1 MKRHYAVPV
10 ILLLLTLI
18 YFPLRDYGV
27 LEPKQLQ
34 TILVFIALFFMLAM
48 EYRHRTVVSLT
59 SLLILWLL
67 GIMKGEDMIHYL
79 DLDVLGLL
87 FGMMVIVE
95 ALREAGFLSILA
107 GTLTS
112 LGFRKIYHLTIALSL
127 FTFITSALLD
137 NATVMLIIIPMTL
150 GICETLNLGRA
161 AVPVLIALSISSNLG
176 GLLTPIGDP
185 PNIMAYSHLQISFIG
200 FILNIGPPTLL
211 IYVISLAVI
220 MTLFR
225 REMTFE
231 IGNKND
237 KEKPKIEKNSFL
249 IISILVLTLVLL
261 LFLLQDITGIS
272 PSASA
277 LYGATLLMII
287 GGRRMAPIL
296 REVNW
301 DLLIFLGSILIFSGS
316 LEKVGILYL
325 LAQIISKSTHGN
337 PYILTTLIAWLSS
350 LVSALVDN
358 IPYAA
363 VMIPVIDELVSLTGY
378 YELWW
383 VFLISVGLGGIATPI
398 ASVPS
403 LLTYSALRDKFEFK
417 FLDFMKIGLIVW
429 IILTLSLNLY
439 YLLL

>member
-1 MKRHYAVPV
+1 MRRHYAVPV

-18 YFPLRDYGV
+18 YFPLKDYGV

-107 GTLTS
+107 GALTS

-127 FTFITSALLD
+127 FTFITSALLA

-237 KEKPKIEKNSFL
+237 ERKPKIEKNSFL

-316 LEKVGILYL
+316 LEKVGIPPF
-325 LAQIISKSTHGN
+325 ISSD
-337 PYILTTLIAWLSS
+337 Y
-350 LVSALVDN
+350 
-358 IPYAA
+358 
-363 VMIPVIDELVSLTGY
+363 
-378 YELWW
+378 
-383 VFLISVGLGGIATPI
+383 F
-398 ASVPS
+398 
-403 LLTYSALRDKFEFK
+403 
-417 FLDFMKIGLIVW
+417 
-429 IILTLSLNLY
+429 
-439 YLLL
+439 

>member
-67 GIMKGEDMIHYL
+67 GIIKGEDMIHYL

-127 FTFITSALLD
+127 FTFITSALLP

-176 GLLTPIGDP
+176 GVLTPIGDP
-185 PNIMAYSHLQISFIG
+185 PNIMAYPHLQISFIG

-225 REMTFE
+225 REMKFE

-237 KEKPKIEKNSFL
+237 ERKPKIEKNFL

-261 LFLLQDITGIS
+261 LFLLQDITGMS

-287 GGRRMAPIL
+287 GGKRMATIL

-316 LEKVGILYL
+316 LEKVGILHL

-337 PYILTTLIAWLSS
+337 PHILTTLIAWLSS

-378 YELWW
+378 YKLWW

-403 LLTYSALRDKFEFK
+403 LLAYSALRDKFEFK

-429 IILTLSLNLY
+429 VILTLSLNLY

>member
-1 MKRHYAVPV
+1 VPA

-18 YFPLRDYGV
+18 YFPLRDYSV

-34 TILVFIALFFMLAM
+34 TILVFIALFLMLAM
-48 EYRHRTVVSLT
+48 EYRHRTVASLT
-59 SLLILWLL
+59 SLLILWFL
-67 GIMKGEDMIHYL
+67 GILKGEDMIHYL

-95 ALREAGFLSILA
+95 TLREAGFLSMLVRVLI
-107 GTLTS
+107 S
-112 LGFRKIYHLTIALSL
+112 LGFRKIYHLTITLSL
-127 FTFITSALLD
+127 FTFITSAFLD

-150 GICETLNLGRA
+150 GICETLNLGRV

-176 GLLTPIGDP
+176 GALTPIGDP
-185 PNIMAYSHLQISFIG
+185 PNIMAYSYLRISFIG

-211 IYVISLAVI
+211 IYAISLVAI

-225 REMTFE
+225 REMVLE
-231 IGNKND
+231 IRDKNNKD
-237 KEKPKIEKNSFL
+237 KLKIEKNSFL
-249 IISILVLTLVLL
+249 IISILTLVFVLL
-261 LFLLQDITGIS
+261 LFLLQDLTKIS
-272 PSASA
+272 PSTSA
-277 LYGATLLMII
+277 LYGATFLMII

-316 LEKVGILYL
+316 LEKVGILHL

-337 PYILTTLIAWLSS
+337 PHILITLIAWLSS
-350 LVSALVDN
+350 LISALVDN

-363 VMIPVIDELVSLTGY
+363 VMIPVVDELVGLTGCHK
-378 YELWW
+378 LWW
-383 VFLISVGLGGIATPI
+383 VFLLSVGLGGIATPI

-403 LLTYSALRDKFEFK
+403 LLTYSALRDKFGLK
-417 FLDFMKIGLIVW
+417 FLEFMKIGLLMW

-439 YLLL
+439 YLL

>member
-150 GICETLNLGRA
+150 GICEILNLGRA

-225 REMTFE
+225 REMKFE

-237 KEKPKIEKNSFL
+237 ERKPKIEKNFL

-261 LFLLQDITGIS
+261 LFLLQDITGMS

-287 GGRRMAPIL
+287 GGRRMATIL

-316 LEKVGILYL
+316 LEKVGILHL

-337 PYILTTLIAWLSS
+337 PHILTTLIAWLSS

-429 IILTLSLNLY
+429 VILTLSLNLY

>member
-18 YFPLRDYGV
+18 YFPLRDHGV

-127 FTFITSALLD
+127 FTFIISALLP

-185 PNIMAYSHLQISFIG
+185 PNIMAYPHLQISFIG
-200 FILNIGPPTLL
+200 FILNVGPPTLL

-225 REMTFE
+225 REMKFE

-237 KEKPKIEKNSFL
+237 RRKPKIEKNFL

-287 GGRRMAPIL
+287 GGKRMAPIL

-316 LEKVGILYL
+316 LEKVGILHL

-337 PYILTTLIAWLSS
+337 PHILTTLIAWLSS

-429 IILTLSLNLY
+429 VILTLSLNLY

>member
-1 MKRHYAVPV
+1 
-10 ILLLLTLI
+10 
-18 YFPLRDYGV
+18 
-27 LEPKQLQ
+27 
-34 TILVFIALFFMLAM
+34 
-48 EYRHRTVVSLT
+48 
-59 SLLILWLL
+59 
-67 GIMKGEDMIHYL
+67 
-79 DLDVLGLL
+79 
-87 FGMMVIVE
+87 
-95 ALREAGFLSILA
+95 
-107 GTLTS
+107 
-112 LGFRKIYHLTIALSL
+112 
-127 FTFITSALLD
+127 
-137 NATVMLIIIPMTL
+137 
-150 GICETLNLGRA
+150 
-161 AVPVLIALSISSNLG
+161 
-176 GLLTPIGDP
+176 
-185 PNIMAYSHLQISFIG
+185 MAYSHLQISFIG
-200 FILNIGPPTLL
+200 FILNVGPPTLL

-237 KEKPKIEKNSFL
+237 GIKPKIEKNFL

-287 GGRRMAPIL
+287 GGRRMATIL

-316 LEKVGILYL
+316 LEKVGILHL

-337 PYILTTLIAWLSS
+337 PHTLTTLIAWLSS

-429 IILTLSLNLY
+429 VILTLSLNLY

>member
-1 MKRHYAVPV
+1 MRRHYIVPA

-18 YFPLRDYGV
+18 YFPLRDYSV

-34 TILVFIALFFMLAM
+34 TILVFIALFLMLAM
-48 EYRHRTVVSLT
+48 EYRHRTVASLT
-59 SLLILWLL
+59 SLLILWFL
-67 GIMKGEDMIHYL
+67 GILKGEDMIHYL

-95 ALREAGFLSILA
+95 TLREARFLSMLVRVLI
-107 GTLTS
+107 S
-112 LGFRKIYHLTIALSL
+112 LGFRKIYHLTIILSL
-127 FTFITSALLD
+127 FTFITSAFLD

-150 GICETLNLGRA
+150 GICETLNLGRV

-176 GLLTPIGDP
+176 GALTPIGDP
-185 PNIMAYSHLQISFIG
+185 PNIMAYSYLRISFIG

-211 IYVISLAVI
+211 IYAISLVAI

-225 REMTFE
+225 REMVLE
-231 IGNKND
+231 IRDKNNKD
-237 KEKPKIEKNSFL
+237 KLKIEKNSFL
-249 IISILVLTLVLL
+249 IISILTLVFVLL
-261 LFLLQDITGIS
+261 LFLLQDLTKIS
-272 PSASA
+272 PSTSA
-277 LYGATLLMII
+277 LYGATFLMII

-316 LEKVGILYL
+316 LEKVGILHL

-337 PYILTTLIAWLSS
+337 PHILITLIAWLSS
-350 LVSALVDN
+350 LISALVDN

-363 VMIPVIDELVSLTGY
+363 VMIPVVDELVGLTGCHK
-378 YELWW
+378 LWW
-383 VFLISVGLGGIATPI
+383 VFLLSVGLGGIATPI

-403 LLTYSALRDKFEFK
+403 LLTYSALRDKFGLK
-417 FLDFMKIGLIVW
+417 FLEFMKIGLLMW

-439 YLLL
+439 YLL